1 VSDEFKTELL
11 ALLPRLR
18 RYALARTGSIHSADD
33 LLQAT
38 CERAW
43 KCRDQLVPGTR
54 MDSWMF
60 KIMTNLH
67 IDEIRAASTRGIDAG
82 PDALEHVPDDSWQ
95 RRVDGKLA
103 LGEVAEMMLQLP
115 EGMRDVLALVSIE
128 GLSYREAA
136 AVLDVPLGTVMSRL
150 ARARTQLMHRLKL
163 TPTTMDWAAE

>member
-1 VSDEFKTELL
+1 MSDEFKTELL

-18 RYALARTGSIHSADD
+18 RYALARTGSVHSADD

-43 KCRDQLVPGTR
+43 KCRDQLMPGTR

-67 IDEIRAASTRGIDAG
+67 IDEIRAVSTRGIDAG
-82 PDALEHVPDDSWQ
+82 PDALEQVPDNRWQ
-95 RRVDGKLA
+95 RRIEGKLV
-103 LGEVAEMMLQLP
+103 LGEVAQVMLQLP
-115 EGMRDVLALVSIE
+115 ESMRDVLALVSIE

-136 AVLDVPLGTVMSRL
+136 AVLDVPMGTVMSRL
-150 ARARTQLMHRLKL
+150 SRARTELTNRLKL
-163 TPTTMDWAAE
+163 NPTTMDWGAE

>member
-18 RYALARTGSIHSADD
+18 RYALARTGSIHCADD

-43 KCRDQLVPGTR
+43 KCRGQLMPGTR
-54 MDSWMF
+54 MDSWTF

-67 IDEIRAASTRGIDAG
+67 IDEIRAVSTRGIDAG
-82 PDALEHVPDDSWQ
+82 PDALEQVPDDRWQ
-95 RRVDGKLA
+95 RRIEGQLI
-103 LGEVAEMMLQLP
+103 LGEVAHVMRELP
-115 EGMRDVLALVSIE
+115 EDMRDVLALVSIE

-150 ARARTQLMHRLKL
+150 ARARTELMNRLKL
-163 TPTTMDWAAE
+163 NQTTMDWATE

>member
-1 VSDEFKTELL
+1 M
-11 ALLPRLR
+11 
-18 RYALARTGSIHSADD
+18 
-33 LLQAT
+33 
-38 CERAW
+38 
-43 KCRDQLVPGTR
+43 PGTR

-67 IDEIRAASTRGIDAG
+67 IDEIRAVSTRGIDAG

-103 LGEVAEMMLQLP
+103 LGEVAEVMLQLP

-163 TPTTMDWAAE
+163 NPTTMDWAAE